1 MADVWVEEIGG
12 GIHRVTHRLP
22 FALDH
27 VHCYAVAGSDGWT
40 IVDTGLA
47 YKAEHR
53 WREAF
58 EALGHPHVRRI
69 VITHYHPDHLG
80 GSATLAELTGA
91 EEILQGRLDA
101 EIAKRVYTDA
111 EDVVSFRRYL
121 ADQGMP
127 ADEVDETVRSERKL
141 IVPPAVPTRLLDEG
155 DAITIGDD
163 EYAVLH
169 LPGHADGHIALYHE
183 RSGRVFGGDVLL
195 SDITPNVAT
204 LHHSEPDPLG
214 RYLATLDRV
223 VALEPSLVCSGHH
236 RAIDD
241 PAGRAR
247 EIRDH
252 HAERLDETEAALRA
266 GASTPYEVAR
276 RIWGPRLSV
285 HELRFAVGETV
296 SHLVRLERLGRA
308 AEGEP
313 GRWLAV

>member
-47 YKAEHR
+47 YRAEMR
-53 WREAF
+53 WREALA
-58 EALGHPHVRRI
+58 ALGHPHVRRI

-101 EIAKRVYTDA
+101 QIAQRVYTDA
-111 EDVVSFRRYL
+111 GYMVEFRRFL
-121 ADQGMP
+121 SEQGVP
-127 ADEVDETVRSERKL
+127 AEQIDEIARSEQKL
-141 IVPPAVPTRLLDEG
+141 LVPPVVPTRLLDEG
-155 DAITIGDD
+155 DTVVVGDD

-204 LHHSEPDPLG
+204 LHHTEPDPLG
-214 RYLATLDRV
+214 RYLTTLDRIIE
-223 VALEPSLVCSGHH
+223 LEPALVCSGHH
-236 RAIDD
+236 RALDD

-247 EIRDH
+247 EIQEH
-252 HAERLDETEAALRA
+252 HGTRLDETEAALRA
-266 GASTPYEVAR
+266 GASTPYEGAR
-276 RIWGPRLSV
+276 RIWGAKLSV
-285 HELRFAVGETV
+285 HELRFALGETV
-296 SHLVRLERLGRA
+296 SHLVRLARLGRA
-308 AEGEP
+308 VEVEP
-313 GRWLAV
+313 GRWRAI